1 MINNTRTN
9 ILVVDD
15 HPINVDAYVNLI
27 NSNSSKEEIIFHKAK
42 DCFTSLKIVN
52 QLEKSNSP
60 LDVALIDI
68 NIPEYREEKLLS
80 GTDIALLIRN
90 SFPDCIIIMLTMHT
104 EPLILINVLEQ
115 VKPEGFISKNDID
128 FETFPDI
135 FYNIINLEDY
145 YSSSIN
151 NSIQSLLRQTIK
163 WDEFD
168 TQIVLL
174 LNKGIQTKDLP
185 QHINLSLSSIEK
197 RKAALKRQILDQKA
211 SDNDLIKKCKV
222 LKLI

>member
-1 MINNTRTN
+1 MNNKKIN

-27 NSNSSKEEIIFHKAK
+27 KLKEVNDIMIFHKAK
-42 DCFTSLKIVN
+42 DCFTSSKIIN
-52 QLEKSNSP
+52 QLEKNNIP
-60 LDVALIDI
+60 LNIALIDI

-80 GTDIALLIRN
+80 GTDIALVIRN
-90 SFPDCIIIMLTMHT
+90 SFPDCIIIMLTMHS
-104 EPLILINVLEQ
+104 EPLILLNVHKQ
-115 VKPEGFISKNDID
+115 IKPEGFISKNDID

-135 FYNIINLEDY
+135 FYKIINSEDY
-145 YSSSIN
+145 YSSSVN

-163 WDEFD
+163 WDELD
-168 TQIVLL
+168 TEIVLL
-174 LNKGIQTKDLP
+174 LNKGILTKDLP

-197 RKAALKRQILDQKA
+197 RKANLKRQILDQKA
-211 SDNDLIKKCKV
+211 SDNDLIEKCKL

>member
-1 MINNTRTN
+1 MMNKKKTN

-27 NSNSSKEEIIFHKAK
+27 ISNSSKEEIIFHKAK
-42 DCFTSLKIVN
+42 DCSTAFKTLN
-52 QLEKSNSP
+52 RLEKSNIP

-90 SFPDCIIIMLTMHT
+90 TFPDCIIIMLTMHT

-135 FYNIINLEDY
+135 FYNIINSEDY
-145 YSSSIN
+145 YSPSIN

-197 RKAALKRQILDQKA
+197 RKAILKRQILDQKA
-211 SDNDLIKKCKV
+211 SDNDLIEKCKV